1 MTRARL
7 RAGFGLRLAAFAR
20 ARDGA
25 TAVEFAL
32 VALPFLILLCAVFEA
47 CLMTFAQQTLNNAV
61 DRAGRAVFTGAFQEG
76 YDGTPAPDRF
86 RAALC
91 AGPTLFA
98 CEAVKLEVTTA
109 KTFATSSAADPYDAG
124 AKALSS
130 TFGSRFQC
138 PAGNDVVTIRAA
150 VVVPRFFTILDLSPR
165 KIGTSS
171 QLIVATAVFRAEPY
185 ATGRC

>member
-1 MTRARL
+1 MTHAQP
-7 RAGFGLRLAAFAR
+7 RAGFRLHLARFAR

-32 VALPFLILLCAVFEA
+32 VALPFLILLCAIFES
-47 CLMTFAQQTLNNAV
+47 CLLTFAQQTLNNAV
-61 DRAGRAVFTGAFQEG
+61 DRAGRQVFTGTFQEG
-76 YDGTPAPDRF
+76 YDGTPAVERF
-86 RAALC
+86 RTALC
-91 AGPTLFA
+91 AGPTLFD
-98 CEAVKLEVTTA
+98 CNAVKLEVTTSQ
-109 KTFATSSAADPYDAG
+109 TFAAVAASDPYDAN

-130 TFGSRFQC
+130 SFGARFQC

-165 KIGTSS
+165 KVGAGS

>member
-1 MTRARL
+1 MMP
-7 RAGFGLRLAAFAR
+7 AGFVTTLRRHHAGFAR
-20 ARDGA
+20 ARNGT

-32 VALPFLILLCAVFEA
+32 VLLPFLMLLGAIFEA
-47 CLMTFAQQTLNNAV
+47 SLLTLSQQTLSNNL

-76 YDGTPAPDRF
+76 YDGTDAATRF
-86 RAALC
+86 RTALC
-91 AGPTLFA
+91 SGPALFNCA
-98 CEAVKLEVTTA
+98 DVKVEVTTA
-109 KTFATSSAADPYDAG
+109 KTFATISVSDPYDAG
-124 AKALSS
+124 AKALSAS
-130 TFGSRFQC
+130 FGARFQC

-165 KIGTSS
+165 KIGASG